1 MSGATVIIG
10 SGANELVAAH
20 YLARAGHQVVV
31 IGQDLIDHEDT
42 SLDSGWI
49 PPRIVRDLD
58 LRDAGEAALC
68 VHRPDPW
75 MVASLPDGGQLDLWR
90 DVMRC
95 AESIRRFS
103 PRDAERWPLF
113 CTRMARLAR
122 VLQKLYSAPPPDL
135 MTRDP
140 GELGRLAGLAFG
152 IRRMGREG
160 VEDLLRTLPMPVAD
174 VLDDWFECDALKG
187 ALGAAGVKDLL
198 HGPRS
203 GGTAFRLLHHHVG
216 NAPGVFRPPVS
227 NLRQVLQAK
236 PGIALRRD
244 AVAGIAVREARV
256 ASVVLAGGEEIATS
270 LVICGADP
278 RRTLL
283 EWLDPGWL
291 DPEFTRAVS
300 HIRARGVAARLSLA
314 LDRPVPL
321 QSLCV
326 APSLDYLERAYDD
339 VKYGRISRHPYLEA
353 RARNPSDGTVVDV
366 QIQYA
371 PYELSEGAWDEAR
384 RQSLGENALKMLAH
398 AVPDLAASVKQ
409 WSVITPRDFEMHYGF
424 PEGQPHHAE
433 LALDQALWLRPVPG
447 CASYRTPVGGLYLCG
462 PATHPGG
469 AIAGAAGANAAR
481 VVLQDL
487 RRSERR

>member
-1 MSGATVIIG
+1 M
-10 SGANELVAAH
+10 
-20 YLARAGHQVVV
+20 
-31 IGQDLIDHEDT
+31 
-42 SLDSGWI
+42 
-49 PPRIVRDLD
+49 
-58 LRDAGEAALC
+58 
-68 VHRPDPW
+68 
-75 MVASLPDGGQLDLWR
+75 
-90 DVMRC
+90 
-95 AESIRRFS
+95 
-103 PRDAERWPLF
+103 
-113 CTRMARLAR
+113 
-122 VLQKLYSAPPPDL
+122 
-135 MTRDP
+135 
-140 GELGRLAGLAFG
+140 
-152 IRRMGREG
+152 
-160 VEDLLRTLPMPVAD
+160 LPMPVAD

-187 ALGAAGVKDLL
+187 ALGAAGVMDLR

-256 ASVVLAGGEEIATS
+256 AAVVLASGQEIATAR
-270 LVICGADP
+270 VICGADP
-278 RRTLL
+278 RRALL

-314 LDRPVPL
+314 LDRPAPF
-321 QSLCV
+321 QSLCI

-353 RARNPSDGTVVDV
+353 RTRNAADGAVVDV

-371 PYELSEGAWDEAR
+371 PYALSEGAWDEAR
-384 RQSLGENALKMLAH
+384 RQSVGEIALKALSH
-398 AVPDLAASVKQ
+398 AVPDLAAAVKQ

-447 CASYRTPVGGLYLCG
+447 WVSYRTPVGGLYLCG

-481 VVLQDL
+481 MVLQDL
-487 RRSERR
+487 RRKVRS